1 MNPLCHIVEPVG
13 LLLTWQPQDEQASSR
28 TRRVVGEVRL
38 NNDGVVT
45 FRYLK
50 DTQDYMK
57 AIDAGFK
64 GYPSFDMRSEEVTIG
79 VLESFLRRLPPRK
92 REDFS
97 EFLKL
102 HRLPFPFE
110 YSDLALLA
118 YTGARLPSDGFALVP
133 IFPDNVAAC
142 DFLLEIAGYRHVAG
156 TDTANLKVGAPVGFV
171 ADQSNPVDSDAL
183 AIEHNGVR
191 IGYVNRA
198 LRGTFSK
205 WLQSK
210 QITATIERINGKP
223 ERPLIYLR
231 VSVR

>member
-1 MNPLCHIVEPVG
+1 MNLLRHIVEPVG
-13 LLLTWQPQDEQASSR
+13 LLLTWQPQDEQSPSR

-38 NNDGVVT
+38 NKDGVAA

-50 DTQDYMK
+50 GTPDYQK
-57 AIDAGFK
+57 AVEAGFK
-64 GYPSFDMRSEEVTIG
+64 GYPAFDKKTEEITTG

-97 EFLKL
+97 EFLNL
-102 HRLPFPFE
+102 HRLASPFE
-110 YSDLALLA
+110 HSDVALLA

-133 IFPDNVAAC
+133 IFPDNVAPC
-142 DFLLEIAGYRHVAG
+142 DFLLEIAGFRHVAG
-156 TDTANLKVGAPVGFV
+156 TDTANLTVGDPVGFAV
-171 ADQSNPVDSDAL
+171 DQSNPVDQDAL

-198 LRGTFSK
+198 LRDIFSK
-205 WLQSK
+205 WLQNRA
-210 QITATIERINGKP
+210 ITATIERINGKP
-223 ERPLIYLR
+223 ERPLVYLR